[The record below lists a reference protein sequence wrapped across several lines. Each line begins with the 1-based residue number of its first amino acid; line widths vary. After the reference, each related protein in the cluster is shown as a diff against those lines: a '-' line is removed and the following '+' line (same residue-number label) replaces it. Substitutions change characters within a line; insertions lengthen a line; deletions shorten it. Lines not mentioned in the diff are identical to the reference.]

1 MSRRKKVKINDL
13 ASVDVLIGQVKER
26 CTLED
31 KYYAKHEWM
40 KEILIQE
47 L

>member
-13 ASVDVLIGQVKER
+13 ASFDVLIGQVREQ

-31 KYYAKHEWM
+31 KYYTKDEWM